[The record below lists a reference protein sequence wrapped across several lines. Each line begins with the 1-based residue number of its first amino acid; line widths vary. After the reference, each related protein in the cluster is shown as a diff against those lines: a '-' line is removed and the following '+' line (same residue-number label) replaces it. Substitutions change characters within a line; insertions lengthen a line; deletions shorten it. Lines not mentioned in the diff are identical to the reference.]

1 MKTFTKTFKSGPFE
15 FPKLTEDHPL
25 YGRLLAREIS
35 QLNLL
40 PDFSEDKGLF
50 ILSDFGGEHKGA
62 NFSTYSFLICSADKR
77 VVFEQEVIA
86 IRKKYKL
93 DDPWKELGYKDL
105 RYGPIKRAL
114 DEVLAAA
121 DNLTHGLLLTISIDK
136 NIESLFGLNKKEAHL
151 EIVEKFQENNLGKWK
166 GNEAEKLLRVCHP
179 IALFLSVLGENGQK
193 LLWICDHDSINED
206 GKERDFS
213 HTQLVLGHTL
223 EMYSDNQYEI
233 LGFAKPFEGDAGTSD
248 LLSLTDFSAGAIQEV
263 LQSEITKKDINVLEE
278 KAKIVKWMGTES
290 KFLKKVNL
298 VFVKQDDGDW
308 GVGPVELT
316 AKI

>member
-1 MKTFTKTFKSGPFE
+1 MKAFTKIFKSGPFD
-15 FPKLTEDHPL
+15 FPRLTEDHPL

-50 ILSDFGGEHKGA
+50 VLSDFGGEHKGA

-77 VVFEQEVIA
+77 AVFEQEVIA

-93 DDPWKELGYKDL
+93 DKPWKELGYKDL

-114 DEVLAAA
+114 DEVLDAA
-121 DNLTHGLLLTISIDK
+121 DKLIHGLLLTVSIDK
-136 NIESLFGLNKKEAHL
+136 NIESVFSLNKKEAHS
-151 EIVEKFQENNLGKWK
+151 EIVTQLQENDLGKWK

-179 IALFLSVLGENGQK
+179 IALFLSLLGENGHK

-213 HTQLVLGHTL
+213 HTQLVLGYTL
-223 EMYSDNQYEI
+223 AMYSDNQYEI
-233 LGFAKPFEGDAGTSD
+233 LGFAKPFDSDAGTSD

-263 LQSEITKKDINVLEE
+263 LQSEITKKEINVSEE
-278 KAKIVKWMGTES
+278 KAKIIKWMGTES